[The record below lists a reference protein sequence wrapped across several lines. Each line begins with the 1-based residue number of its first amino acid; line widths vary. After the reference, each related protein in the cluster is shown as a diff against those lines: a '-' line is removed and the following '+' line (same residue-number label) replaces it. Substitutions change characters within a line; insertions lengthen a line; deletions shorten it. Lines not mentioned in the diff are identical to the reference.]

1 MEKQEIDKEVEL
13 HNLISST
20 AVLEILAPQIEQIV
34 SKFQEIKGINN
45 ESIKVYNETVA
56 TRNAALTALKD
67 EEIEEQYTSVEYKA
81 IPKLK

>member
-20 AVLEILAPQIEQIV
+20 AVLELLAPQIEQIV

-56 TRNAALTALKD
+56 TRNTALTALKD
-67 EEIEEQYTSVEYKA
+67 ENVEEQYTAVDYKS

>member
-1 MEKQEIDKEVEL
+1 MAKEDFDKEKEL

-20 AVLEILAPQIEQIV
+20 AVLELLTPQIEQIV

-45 ESIKVYNETVA
+45 ESIKVYNDTVA

-67 EEIEEQYTSVEYKA
+67 EEIENQYTAVEYKA

>member
-1 MEKQEIDKEVEL
+1 MAKQEIDKEVEL

-20 AVLEILAPQIEQIV
+20 SVLGVLAPQIELIV
-34 SKFQEIKGINN
+34 NTFEQIKGINN
-45 ESIKVYNETVA
+45 EKIKAYNDTVA

-67 EEIEEQYTSVEYKA
+67 EEIEEQYTAVEYKA

>member
-1 MEKQEIDKEVEL
+1 MAKQEIDKEVEL

-45 ESIKVYNETVA
+45 ESIKVYNDTVA

-67 EEIEEQYTSVEYKA
+67 ENVEDQYTAVEYKA
-81 IPKLK
+81 ISKLK

>member
-1 MEKQEIDKEVEL
+1 MAENDFDKEKEL

-20 AVLEILAPQIEQIV
+20 AVLEVLAPQIEQIV

-45 ESIKVYNETVA
+45 EKIKVYNDTVA
-56 TRNAALTALKD
+56 TRNASLTALKD
-67 EEIEEQYTSVEYKA
+67 ENVEEQYTAVEYKA

>member
-1 MEKQEIDKEVEL
+1 MAKQDFDKEKEL
-13 HNLISST
+13 LNLISST

-45 ESIKVYNETVA
+45 ESIKVYNDTVA

-67 EEIEEQYTSVEYKA
+67 ENVEDQYTAVEYKA
-81 IPKLK
+81 ISKLK

>member
-1 MEKQEIDKEVEL
+1 MAKQEIDKEVEL

-67 EEIEEQYTSVEYKA
+67 ENVEEQYTSVEYKA

>member
-1 MEKQEIDKEVEL
+1 MAKEDFDKEKEL

-20 AVLEILAPQIEQIV
+20 AVLELLTPQIEQIV
-34 SKFQEIKGINN
+34 SKFQEIKGVNN
-45 ESIKVYNETVA
+45 ESIKVYNDTVA

-67 EEIEEQYTSVEYKA
+67 EEIENQYTAVEYKA

>member
-1 MEKQEIDKEVEL
+1 MAKDDFDKEKEL
-13 HNLISST
+13 LNLISST

-34 SKFQEIKGINN
+34 SKFQEIKSINN
-45 ESIKVYNETVA
+45 ESIKVYNDTVA

-67 EEIEEQYTSVEYKA
+67 EEIEDQYTAVEYKA

>member
-1 MEKQEIDKEVEL
+1 MAKQDFDKEIEL

-45 ESIKVYNETVA
+45 ESIKVYNDTVA

-67 EEIEEQYTSVEYKA
+67 ENVEDQYTAVEYKA
-81 IPKLK
+81 ISKLK

>member
-1 MEKQEIDKEVEL
+1 MAKQEIDKEVEL

-67 EEIEEQYTSVEYKA
+67 ENVEDQYTAVEYKA
-81 IPKLK
+81 ISKLK

>member
-1 MEKQEIDKEVEL
+1 MAKEDFDKEVEL

-45 ESIKVYNETVA
+45 DKIKVYNDTVA

-67 EEIEEQYTSVEYKA
+67 ENVEEQYTAVEYKT

>member
-1 MEKQEIDKEVEL
+1 MAKQEIDKEVEL

>member
-1 MEKQEIDKEVEL
+1 MAKEDFDKEVEL

-20 AVLEILAPQIEQIV
+20 AVLEVLAPQIEQIV
-34 SKFQEIKGINN
+34 NTFKQIKDINN
-45 ESIKVYNETVA
+45 EKIKVYNETVS

-67 EEIEEQYTSVEYKA
+67 ENVEEQYTAVEYKA

>member
-1 MEKQEIDKEVEL
+1 MAKQDFDKEKEL
-13 HNLISST
+13 LNLISST

-67 EEIEEQYTSVEYKA
+67 ENVEEQYTSVEYKA

>member
-1 MEKQEIDKEVEL
+1 MAKQEIDKEVEL

-67 EEIEEQYTSVEYKA
+67 EEIEEQYTAVEYKS
-81 IPKLK
+81 ITKLK

>member
-1 MEKQEIDKEVEL
+1 MAKEDFDKEKEL
-13 HNLISST
+13 LNLISST

-45 ESIKVYNETVA
+45 ESIKVYNDTVA

-67 EEIEEQYTSVEYKA
+67 ENVEEQYTAVEYKA